1 MLIEVRQDLPL
12 LVFGGPYSNLA
23 ATLAIRE
30 KAVELKI
37 PNSNV
42 ICTGDI
48 VAYCA
53 SPRECTDLIHDWGI
67 HVVQG
72 NCEDALGNDKFD
84 CGCGFKENSSCDLA
98 SKQWYE
104 YSKARIGEDQKV
116 WMADLPNNLKI
127 NYHGKTIIVIHGG
140 VNQQSQF
147 IFRSSSTTDKLQQLK
162 QTDSDIIISGHC
174 GLPFGELIEDKAW
187 LNAGVIGMPANDATT
202 DVWYML
208 ITPNAEG
215 LEVSWHRLSYDFKN
229 TQALMQSAG
238 LNQGYIN
245 ALGNGLWP
253 SLDVL
258 PETEIKKTGEKLSIA
273 TELISNKP

>member
-1 MLIEVRQDLPL
+1 M
-12 LVFGGPYSNLA
+12 
-23 ATLAIRE
+23 
-30 KAVELKI
+30 
-37 PNSNV
+37 
-42 ICTGDI
+42 
-48 VAYCA
+48 AY
-53 SPRECTDLIHDWGI
+53 
-67 HVVQG
+67 
-72 NCEDALGNDKFD
+72 
-84 CGCGFKENSSCDLA
+84 
-98 SKQWYE
+98 
-104 YSKARIGEDQKV
+104 
-116 WMADLPNNLKI
+116 LPNNQRI
-127 NYHGKTIIVIHGG
+127 NYHGKTITSTQGEVNEQSKVIC
-140 VNQQSQF
+140 
-147 IFRSSSTTDKLQQLK
+147 RSSSTTDKLQQLK
-162 QTDSDIIISGHC
+162 QTDSDIIIGGHC

-187 LNAGVIGMPANDATT
+187 LNAGVIGMPANDATA

-215 LEVSWHRLSYDFKN
+215 LEVSWHRLCYDFKN

>member
-1 MLIEVRQDLPL
+1 
-12 LVFGGPYSNLA
+12 
-23 ATLAIRE
+23 
-30 KAVELKI
+30 
-37 PNSNV
+37 
-42 ICTGDI
+42 
-48 VAYCA
+48 
-53 SPRECTDLIHDWGI
+53 
-67 HVVQG
+67 
-72 NCEDALGNDKFD
+72 
-84 CGCGFKENSSCDLA
+84 
-98 SKQWYE
+98 
-104 YSKARIGEDQKV
+104 
-116 WMADLPNNLKI
+116 
-127 NYHGKTIIVIHGG
+127 
-140 VNQQSQF
+140 
-147 IFRSSSTTDKLQQLK
+147 
-162 QTDSDIIISGHC
+162 
-174 GLPFGELIEDKAW
+174 LIEDKAW